1 MITEPLQTVKLEKKD
16 ERTAHTKCYQTDHIT
31 DQELVSHL
39 QTYLKDVLVL
49 DNELED
55 TRIRLV
61 TERDFFP
68 KVCFKVFLCTE
79 KSKEEFRV
87 KSDDEKKVSD
97 GLTELEANA
106 DTIYSFMVQN

>member
-1 MITEPLQTVKLEKKD
+1 M
-16 ERTAHTKCYQTDHIT
+16 
-31 DQELVSHL
+31 
-39 QTYLKDVLVL
+39 LVL

-87 KSDDEKKVSD
+87 KSDDENKVSD